1 MFTALVSRL
10 VSAWQEAGLPLA
22 RLEARLLDKV
32 THHPTTR
39 TLVLALFCQEQ
50 QPDRAD
56 LSDLFTPGFCLQLS
70 TAFLQSCE
78 SEGEMTEDLLRTK
91 QTGETA
97 ELQLRRI
104 VTNLIQRENKS

>member
-1 MFTALVSRL
+1 MLTDLVSRL
-10 VSAWQEAGLPLA
+10 VSAWQEAGLPLT
-22 RLEARLLDKV
+22 RLEAGLLDKV

-78 SEGEMTEDLLRTK
+78 SEMTEDLLRTE
-91 QTGETA
+91 QNGETA
-97 ELQLRRI
+97 ELRLRRI
-104 VTNLIQRENKS
+104 VTNIIKRENKS